1 MNETMSRWVT
11 VFAVAA
17 IIILAASTGLLAS
30 GYLQQQNTIDT
41 QSAQISTQSAQIS
54 KLTSQVDNQSE
65 VISNLSQRIQNLT
78 SMLNRHGT
86 ELLAD
91 VSNMTVGPAIP
102 SSYTNTTQFGTVWT
116 YTYTFKS
123 FGNFSFPY
131 DGYVVVSVSN
141 SSLSVNGHFYIY
153 ADWKGAGG
161 ETLETLITPSF
172 WPNPYI
178 CGGVPLPCS
187 LPNGGHYVPGM
198 LIIPVISGSTMSFTV
213 QNPEPDPLWV
223 SLSVEYH
230 Y

>member
-1 MNETMSRWVT
+1 MSRWVT

-17 IIILAASTGLLAS
+17 IIILAASTGLLANE
-30 GYLQQQNTIDT
+30 YLQQQNTIGTQSAQIST

-65 VISNLSQRIQNLT
+65 VISNLSQRIQSLT

-86 ELLAD
+86 ELLTD

-102 SSYTNTTQFGTVWT
+102 STYTTTSLGIVWT
-116 YTYTFKS
+116 YIYTFKS

-161 ETLETLITPSF
+161 ETLITPSF

-178 CGGVPLPCS
+178 CGGVPLQCP
-187 LPNGGHYVPGM
+187 LPDGGHYVPGM
-198 LIIPVISGSTMSFTV
+198 LVIPVISGSTLSLTV
-213 QNPEPDPLWV
+213 QNPEPNTLWV
-223 SLSVEYH
+223 SLSVEY
-230 Y
+230 YY